1 MSWKKKIVPYKPAL
15 KKTARKLRKNMTL
28 GEVILWQHIRRRQL
42 KGYQFLRQKPI
53 ANYIVDFYCK
63 ELKLAIEIDGE
74 SHVGREKKD
83 RERQRRIEAMGV
95 RFLRFQD
102 SDVKNDVGEVLSAIE
117 HWIDEYE
124 AQQS

>member
-1 MSWKKKIVPYKPAL
+1 
-15 KKTARKLRKNMTL
+15 MTL
-28 GEVILWQHIRRRQL
+28 GEVILWQHIRRRQI

>member
-1 MSWKKKIVPYKPAL
+1 MTWKKKIIPYKPAL
-15 KKTARKLRKNMTL
+15 KQTARKLRKNMTL
-28 GEVILWQHIRRRQL
+28 GEVILWQHIRRRQI

-102 SDVKNDVGEVLSAIE
+102 SDVKDDIGAVLSVIE
-117 HWIDEYE
+117 NWIDVYE
-124 AQQS
+124 ARQS